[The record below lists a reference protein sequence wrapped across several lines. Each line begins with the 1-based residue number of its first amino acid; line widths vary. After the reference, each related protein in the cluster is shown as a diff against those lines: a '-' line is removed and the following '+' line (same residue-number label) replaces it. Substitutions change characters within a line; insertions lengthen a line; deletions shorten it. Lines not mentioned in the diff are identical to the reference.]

1 MSQIIVLAEHD
12 SGTLVKGSLVAVS
25 AAKELAEKLGG
36 TFDIAV
42 AGQGIDSVA
51 AELAGYGA
59 ATVYQL
65 EDASLANYT
74 AQAYAQ
80 AFDTAVRQAGAQYVL
95 AAATSRG
102 KDCTLE
108 SLLTQG
114 GPSQRYCSHQR
125 KRGSTHLHTTHVG
138 GCSLGD
144 VKVNTDITVLT
155 VRTTAFDAAASTGS
169 KQSSRK
175 DGCRR

>member
-1 MSQIIVLAEHD
+1 M
-12 SGTLVKGSLVAVS
+12 AVS

-59 ATVYQL
+59 ADRLPAGRCKSRQLHGPGVCTGLRHRSSASGCTV
-65 EDASLANYT
+65 
-74 AQAYAQ
+74 
-80 AFDTAVRQAGAQYVL
+80 RAGRCNVA
-95 AAATSRG
+95 RG
-102 KDCTLE
+102 KDCTPRVAARLKAGQA
-108 SLLTQG
+108 SDIVAINGSAGQLTYTRPMWAG
-114 GPSQRYCSHQR
+114 A
-125 KRGSTHLHTTHVG
+125 V
-138 GCSLGD
+138 LGD

-169 KQSSRK
+169 NSPVEK